1 MQWLKK
7 IILIAAIIAASLYMA
22 SVGFL
27 TYLFSS
33 ADDDESQ
40 EQEQISEQVSVSAP
54 PATSHDRLWLG

>member
-7 IILIAAIIAASLYMA
+7 IILITAIIAASLYMA

-33 ADDDESQ
+33 AEDEPQ
-40 EQEQISEQVSVSAP
+40 EQEQISEQAAVSENPVI
-54 PATSHDRLWLG
+54 THHQLRRG

>member
-7 IILIAAIIAASLYMA
+7 IILITAIIAASLYMA

-33 ADDDESQ
+33 TEDEPQ
-40 EQEQISEQVSVSAP
+40 EQEQISEQAAVSEN
-54 PATSHDRLWLG
+54 PATAPRDLVRQ

>member
-7 IILIAAIIAASLYMA
+7 IILITAIIAASLYMA

-33 ADDDESQ
+33 TEDEPQ
-40 EQEQISEQVSVSAP
+40 EQEQISEQVAVSEN
-54 PATSHDRLWLG
+54 PATINHQLWRG

>member
-7 IILIAAIIAASLYMA
+7 IILIAAIIVASLYMA

-33 ADDDESQ
+33 ADDKPQ
-40 EQEQISEQVSVSAP
+40 EQQVVEQSVVSEPASAENQ
-54 PATSHDRLWLG
+54 